1 MLSRPAITLWEHRL
15 ARKRLRDQ
23 RHAAINE
30 ESLFTAIDEMREIE
44 HHAENLTRTARRNRT
59 RRAVNTLPTLSS
71 PAIEDKQES
80 SNTPF
85 NPGEI
90 RPFDDI
96 ESW

>member
-1 MLSRPAITLWEHRL
+1 MEVPYRMLSRPAITLWEHRL

-59 RRAVNTLPTLSS
+59 RRAVNTLPTLSFTS
-71 PAIEDKQES
+71 D
-80 SNTPF
+80 
-85 NPGEI
+85 
-90 RPFDDI
+90 RR
-96 ESW
+96 